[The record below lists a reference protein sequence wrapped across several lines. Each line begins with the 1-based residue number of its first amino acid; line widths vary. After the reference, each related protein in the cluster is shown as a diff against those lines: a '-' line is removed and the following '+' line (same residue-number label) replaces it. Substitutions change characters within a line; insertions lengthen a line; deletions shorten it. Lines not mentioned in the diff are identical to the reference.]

1 MRTRVPHAAAD
12 PPSPP
17 PPLLPRAAAPP
28 RGGGG
33 DTPLAAPALSIPPA
47 PALPSRSTCPPSH
60 AHRPVGHRGGGG
72 EGGRERP
79 RPMGSRHCDRPPPPL
94 PPSRAGCLGA
104 GGCPRE
110 RPLPPPPP
118 PFPPLRPPR
127 RGLSSTGRPP
137 CRYGLHVATVGPLPQ
152 PSPRGKGAATVCG
165 AHPSLPWRRGGHAG
179 SRSPGVG
186 GVAVAACHPPG
197 RDAPGTCFRGRP
209 SV

>member
-1 MRTRVPHAAAD
+1 MPRQTR
-12 PPSPP
+12 
-17 PPLLPRAAAPP
+17 PRRRRRCCRAPP
-28 RGGGG
+28 HRHAVGGA
-33 DTPLAAPALSIPPA
+33 TRRWL
-47 PALPSRSTCPPSH
+47 
-60 AHRPVGHRGGGG
+60 
-72 EGGRERP
+72 RP
-79 RPMGSRHCDRPPPPL
+79 RSLSHPL
-94 PPSRAGCLGA
+94 PPSPQDPPARPHMPTGRWVIGA
-104 GGCPRE
+104 GGGRVGGRGPARWGAVTVTAPRHPSR
-110 RPLPPPPP
+110 RPVGGGGLPTGAPPSPPPPP

-127 RGLSSTGRPP
+127 RGLSSTGHPP
-137 CRYGLHVATVGPLPQ
+137 CRYRLHVATVGPLPQ